1 MSQGA
6 SWVPGRG
13 AELVIKG
20 DAPHRRSSGGGE
32 ERGGCGDRGQAG
44 LGSVTARTRQVLNR
58 VDRGRRAAVE
68 GV

>member
-6 SWVPGRG
+6 SWVPRRG

-32 ERGGCGDRGQAG
+32 ERGACGDRGQAS
-44 LGSVTARTRQVLNR
+44 LGSVTARTRQVLNL